1 MGMLEGKVA
10 LVTGAGRH
18 GGLGQAICARLAV
31 EGCRVA
37 LTDIG
42 EPQPLMGAGHIGSS
56 AEMEQVAAGLREIL

>member
-37 LTDIG
+37 LT
-42 EPQPLMGAGHIGSS
+42 EAMRSLASASRSSVAKSS
-56 AEMEQVAAGLREIL
+56 AWWVNRALVNR

>member
-1 MGMLEGKVA
+1 MGTLEGKVA

-42 EPQPLMGAGHIGSS
+42 EPQPLMAMPASRRLCP
-56 AEMEQVAAGLREIL
+56 AASTLQCLTS